1 MKARRNKGLMFQM
14 LIGQGALIVVNGVIL
29 VVAALALTPSIFSGH
44 LTDAGVTSASAR
56 AHVTDAYIASF
67 KVSLV
72 SAAVISVIISGVL
85 AWYFVLRIVRP
96 IDEVTTFA
104 QSLASGDV
112 NAISPLNNSISELDK
127 LTSALAEMSVDLT
140 KSREE
145 LARMLSDLAHELRTP
160 ISTVLAIVDGIE
172 DEIVTPDAHTWQ
184 TIRDQLERVNRL
196 SRDVREITQ
205 NSGKILTKLTTE
217 INPKFIASSAFAA
230 WSPRM
235 ISKGITFELD
245 IEPDLLQLHIDP
257 QRVGQILSNL
267 LENALRYTPAA
278 GSVKLSARRS
288 GDSILFT
295 VNDSGEGI
303 GHHQLPLIFDRLYR
317 GDAARHSGDTGSGL
331 GLTIARSIAESHG
344 GTLTAASAGR
354 DLGSTF
360 ILALPMVPR

>member
-1 MKARRNKGLMFQM
+1 M

-29 VVAALALTPSIFSGH
+29 VATALALTPSIFSGH
-44 LTDAGVTSASAR
+44 LTDAGVTSARAK

-67 KVSLV
+67 QVSLV

-85 AWYFVLRIVRP
+85 AWYFVIRIVKP

-104 QSLASGDV
+104 QSLASGDL

-127 LTSALAEMSVDLT
+127 LTSALADMSVDLT

-172 DEIVTPDAHTWQ
+172 DEIVIPDAHTWQ

-196 SRDVREITQ
+196 SRDVREVTHY
-205 NSGKILTKLTTE
+205 SEKILTQLATE
-217 INPKFIASSAFAA
+217 INPKIIASSAYAA

-235 ISKGITFELD
+235 TTKGITFELD
-245 IEPDLLQLHIDP
+245 IEPDLPQLLVDP
-257 QRVGQILSNL
+257 QRVGQVLSNL
-267 LENALRYTPAA
+267 LENALRCTPT
-278 GSVKLSARRS
+278 GGKVKLWTHSS
-288 GDSILFT
+288 GDCVLFT
-295 VNDSGEGI
+295 VGDSGEGI
-303 GHHQLPLIFDRLYR
+303 EQHQLPFIFDRLYR
-317 GDAARHSGDTGSGL
+317 GDAARHSDETGSGL
-331 GLTIARSIAESHG
+331 GLTIARSIAQSHG

-354 DLGSTF
+354 DAGATF
-360 ILALPMVPR
+360 VLSLPSVF

>member
-1 MKARRNKGLMFQM
+1 MKARRNKSLMVQM
-14 LIGQGALIVVNGVIL
+14 LIGQGALIVVNGIIL
-29 VVAALALTPSIFSGH
+29 VATTLALTPSIFSDH

-56 AHVTDAYIASF
+56 AHVTDAYISSF

-72 SAAVISVIISGVL
+72 SAAVISVIISGAL

-104 QSLASGDV
+104 QSLASGDI

-127 LTSALAEMSVDLT
+127 LTHALAEMSIDLT

-172 DEIVTPDAHTWQ
+172 DEIVTPDSHTWQ

-196 SRDVREITQ
+196 SRDVREVTH
-205 NSGKILTKLTTE
+205 NSEKILSQLTTE
-217 INPKFIASSAFAA
+217 IDPKIVASSAFAA

-235 ISKGITFELD
+235 TNKGITFELD
-245 IEPDLLQLHIDP
+245 IEQDLPHLQVDP

-267 LENALRYTPAA
+267 LENAMRHTPAD

-288 GDSILFT
+288 DDFVLFI
-295 VNDSGEGI
+295 VQDSGEGI
-303 GHHQLPLIFDRLYR
+303 EQHQLPHIFDRLYR
-317 GDAARHSGDTGSGL
+317 GDAARHSDDTGSGL

-344 GTLTAASAGR
+344 GTLTASSAGR
-354 DLGSTF
+354 DAGATF
-360 ILALPMVPR
+360 ILKLPSTF